1 MNLIVRGL
9 VCTVGDIG
17 IGGHLGPSSLVDKQI
32 RSERLECS
40 QVAMEPILLVGE
52 LEIPW

>member
-17 IGGHLGPSSLVDKQI
+17 IGGHLEPSVLVDKQT
-32 RSERLECS
+32 RSERLEGS
-40 QVAMEPILLVGE
+40 KVAMEPIFLVGE
-52 LEIPW
+52 IEIPW